1 MRETLFPR
9 FIPKSLSVLISC
21 LFILF
26 FLSPLSADQHAAP
39 DGETMAD
46 SSDEA
51 LHYVGSSAC
60 MNCHE
65 DEYANFT
72 TYAKKSKSYQ
82 SIERMKKGLTEKD
95 LENCYRCHTTGY
107 GKPGGF
113 VSEEETPE
121 LKNAGCE
128 VCHGPGSLHLVK
140 QDKKSINAM
149 PTMKVCDRCHTSER
163 LRAFRFRPLIHGG
176 GH

>member
-1 MRETLFPR
+1 MCETLYSR
-9 FIPKSLSVLISC
+9 FATQSLSVLISC
-21 LFILF
+21 LVILF
-26 FLSPLSADQHAAP
+26 SLSPISADQHPAP
-39 DGETMAD
+39 ADPPRGDSGED
-46 SSDEA
+46 IRR
-51 LHYVGSSAC
+51 YVGSSAC
-60 MNCHE
+60 RNCHE
-65 DEYANFT
+65 DEYTNFT

-82 SIERMKKGLTEKD
+82 SIERMRKGLTEKD

-128 VCHGPGSLHLVK
+128 VCHGPGSLHLVE